1 MSNAQLILID
11 KRNQP
16 IKEYIV
22 AVAASDGLDIKGLQ
36 VISSPAKGEK
46 AFLTAT
52 LKIPPLE
59 AMQFNNN
66 KIVDYIMANLVVKGE
81 TLSVGEVIKK
91 SSEDEDI
98 QKSLTKSIKNLQIK
112 LHDLVAEFTS
122 SEVVNLLAERRN
134 DANFK
139 LKEYDQSLKNKKVV
153 CIDIEATDISTKD
166 TADIIQVSI
175 CALDGTKLYD
185 QLINPGYDIPDN
197 DKHNI
202 TTEMVKD
209 QPTLSEA
216 WDEIHQI
223 LDDADIILAY
233 STESDFAYLQK
244 SAEKKMLK
252 FELDYNDWLD
262 VAVHAKDL
270 IGALRWQSEKMYWF
284 YKTPKLT
291 TSYEIVLN
299 KPFPGDAHDALTDA
313 RATAELFN
321 AMLERGRKSQVAAK
335 KVEPS
340 AKKVISN
347 NLFAT
352 AFAQAKRK

>member
-22 AVAASDGLDIKGLQ
+22 AVAASDGLDIRGLQ
-36 VISSPAKGEK
+36 IIASPAKGEK
-46 AFLTAT
+46 AFITAT

-59 AMQFNNN
+59 ALQFNAK
-66 KIVDYIMANLVVKGE
+66 KIVGSIMANLVVKGE
-81 TLSVGEVIKK
+81 TFSVAELITKA
-91 SSEDEDI
+91 SEDEAV
-98 QKSLTKSIKNLQIK
+98 QKSLTKSIKKLEAK

-134 DANFK
+134 DAHFK
-139 LKEYDQSLKNKKVV
+139 LKEYDQELKTKKVV

-166 TADIIQVSI
+166 TADIIQVSV
-175 CALDGTKLYD
+175 CALDGTELYN
-185 QLINPGYDIPDN
+185 QLINPGYDIPHN
-197 DKHNI
+197 EKHNI
-202 TTEMVKD
+202 TTEMVQD
-209 QPTLSEA
+209 QPLLSTIWE
-216 WDEIHQI
+216 DIHQV
-223 LDDADIILAY
+223 LADADIILAY

-270 IGALRWQSEKMYWF
+270 TGALRWQSEKMYWF

-291 TSYEIVLN
+291 ASYEVILG
-299 KPFPGDAHDALTDA
+299 KPFPGDAHDALADA

-321 AMLERGRKSQVAAK
+321 AMLDRGRKSQVAAK
-335 KVEPS
+335 KVDPS
-340 AKKVISN
+340 AKAKISN
-347 NLFAT
+347 NPFAA